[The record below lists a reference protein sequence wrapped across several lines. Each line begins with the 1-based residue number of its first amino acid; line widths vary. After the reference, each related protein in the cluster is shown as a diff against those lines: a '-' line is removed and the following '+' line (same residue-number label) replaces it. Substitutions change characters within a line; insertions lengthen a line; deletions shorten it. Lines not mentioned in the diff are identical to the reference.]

1 MLIWFF
7 RAAAIVAL
15 PLAAWSQTVSVVPNS
30 TSYSASGGTI
40 SFTVTLTYSATLAS
54 VGFQVGTVPAGWTY
68 GATGGANPPAIAPS
82 AGETSAFA
90 FAYTSVPASPS
101 TFTFTAVYPAGLTG
115 SQIFSGV
122 SGIFRPPATTISA
135 ASIVLTAATNGGTPA
150 ITRHPVGGV
159 VTQGDPYTFSV
170 VATGAAPLTYQWLKD
185 GAALVGATTASL
197 ALSATRITDTGNYS
211 VVVTNAQGTGTSAV
225 ALLNIV
231 PLILAP
237 SIVTPPANQAVTAG
251 NTANFS
257 VVATGSLP
265 LLYQWYKGGQ
275 IQAGATNATLVLT
288 NVQSGAEGEYTVIA
302 ANSAGAATSGKGTLS
317 VITAPVAPTITSQ
330 PVAQTVVVGASMAFV
345 VVATGTAPLTYQ
357 WTKDGATLAGATS
370 ATLALTNVQSAS
382 AGRYA
387 VTVTNATG
395 AVTSAGA
402 ALTVSTSASPPAITT
417 APAAAAVVA
426 GASASFVVGASGTA
440 PLMYQWKK
448 DGQTLVGATT
458 AGLTLASAQLADAG
472 TYAVAVTNAAGSV
485 TSAGALLVVTAAGP
499 TSRLSN
505 LSVRTAMAANQT
517 LIVGIVVQGGGRD
530 ILVRA
535 AGPALAAFGLPSAMA
550 DPRLD
555 LYRGGVVAFSN
566 DDWPA
571 SLEPVFISTGAF
583 GFPPRSK
590 DAAFLQKL
598 SDDAAYTIQVR
609 GTGVGVVLV
618 EAYDVGEGNTPRMI
632 NVSARNRVG
641 TGDDI
646 LIAGFNVTG
655 TGSKQL
661 LFRAVGPGLAAFNVS
676 GFLVDPKIEIY
687 EGATKLIENDNW
699 SPTLAST
706 FSAVG
711 AFSLPAGS
719 RDAALLM
726 TLASGAYSVQVKGA
740 DGGSGEAVV
749 EIYEVP

>member
-1 MLIWFF
+1 
-7 RAAAIVAL
+7 
-15 PLAAWSQTVSVVPNS
+15 
-30 TSYSASGGTI
+30 
-40 SFTVTLTYSATLAS
+40 
-54 VGFQVGTVPAGWTY
+54 
-68 GATGGANPPAIAPS
+68 
-82 AGETSAFA
+82 
-90 FAYTSVPASPS
+90 
-101 TFTFTAVYPAGLTG
+101 
-115 SQIFSGV
+115 
-122 SGIFRPPATTISA
+122 
-135 ASIVLTAATNGGTPA
+135 
-150 ITRHPVGGV
+150 
-159 VTQGDPYTFSV
+159 
-170 VATGAAPLTYQWLKD
+170 
-185 GAALVGATTASL
+185 
-197 ALSATRITDTGNYS
+197 
-211 VVVTNAQGTGTSAV
+211 
-225 ALLNIV
+225 
-231 PLILAP
+231 
-237 SIVTPPANQAVTAG
+237 
-251 NTANFS
+251 
-257 VVATGSLP
+257 LP

-345 VVATGTAPLTYQ
+345 VVATGTAPLAYQ

-417 APAAAAVVA
+417 APSAAAVVA
-426 GASASFVVGASGTA
+426 GTSASFVVGASGTA

-472 TYAVAVTNAAGSV
+472 TYAVVVTNAAGSV
-485 TSAGALLVVTAAGP
+485 TSSGALLVVTAAGP

>member
-1 MLIWFF
+1 
-7 RAAAIVAL
+7 
-15 PLAAWSQTVSVVPNS
+15 
-30 TSYSASGGTI
+30 
-40 SFTVTLTYSATLAS
+40 
-54 VGFQVGTVPAGWTY
+54 
-68 GATGGANPPAIAPS
+68 
-82 AGETSAFA
+82 
-90 FAYTSVPASPS
+90 
-101 TFTFTAVYPAGLTG
+101 LTG

-345 VVATGTAPLTYQ
+345 VVATGTAPLAYQ

-417 APAAAAVVA
+417 APSAAAVVA
-426 GASASFVVGASGTA
+426 GTSASFVVGASGTA

-472 TYAVAVTNAAGSV
+472 TYAVVVTNAAGSV
-485 TSAGALLVVTAAGP
+485 TSSGALLVVTAAGP

-655 TGSKQL
+655 TGLKQL

>member
-1 MLIWFF
+1 
-7 RAAAIVAL
+7 
-15 PLAAWSQTVSVVPNS
+15 
-30 TSYSASGGTI
+30 
-40 SFTVTLTYSATLAS
+40 
-54 VGFQVGTVPAGWTY
+54 
-68 GATGGANPPAIAPS
+68 
-82 AGETSAFA
+82 
-90 FAYTSVPASPS
+90 
-101 TFTFTAVYPAGLTG
+101 
-115 SQIFSGV
+115 
-122 SGIFRPPATTISA
+122 
-135 ASIVLTAATNGGTPA
+135 
-150 ITRHPVGGV
+150 
-159 VTQGDPYTFSV
+159 
-170 VATGAAPLTYQWLKD
+170 LKD

-345 VVATGTAPLTYQ
+345 VVATGTAPLAYQ

-417 APAAAAVVA
+417 APSAAAVVA
-426 GASASFVVGASGTA
+426 GTSASFVVGASGTA

-472 TYAVAVTNAAGSV
+472 TYAVVVTNAAGSV
-485 TSAGALLVVTAAGP
+485 TSSGALLVVTAAGP